1 MTETPRFYLVDTW
14 NGGTEHP
21 VCVFV
26 GTENECMEWV
36 HANTSFSFSE
46 ATRRQGYALRP
57 VVEPDWSPL
66 LRDE

>member
-1 MTETPRFYLVDTW
+1 
-14 NGGTEHP
+14 
-21 VCVFV
+21 
-26 GTENECMEWV
+26 MEWV